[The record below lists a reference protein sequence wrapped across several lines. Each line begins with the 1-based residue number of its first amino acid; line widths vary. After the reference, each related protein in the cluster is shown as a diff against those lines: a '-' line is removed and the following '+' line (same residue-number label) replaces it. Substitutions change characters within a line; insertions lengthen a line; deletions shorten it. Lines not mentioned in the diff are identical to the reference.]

1 MYSRISVYWQ
11 KQEIHICKIHMQKK
25 IVCLI
30 LFFSWKKNHRNIFM
44 NLILGVET
52 QWFQVI
58 SDGEF

>member
-11 KQEIHICKIHMQKK
+11 KQEIHICKIHMQK
-25 IVCLI
+25 ITCLSNT
-30 LFFSWKKNHRNIFM
+30 FFFLKKNHR